1 MTRRPDE
8 DELVNLSPRP
18 PTDEALSPDAD
29 DTSDTSDTDEGMLDL
44 DDHDQIN
51 NQHLEVR

>member
-1 MTRRPDE
+1 MPRHPDKPRTPAPP
-8 DELVNLSPRP
+8 SPRAEP
-18 PTDEALSPDAD
+18 PAPEPE
-29 DTSDTSDTDEGMLDL
+29 DTTEGMLDL

>member
-1 MTRRPDE
+1 MPLHPDE
-8 DELVNLSPRP
+8 PLDPTSPRP
-18 PTDEALSPDAD
+18 PRPPPALAETPSPDG
-29 DTSDTSDTDEGMLDL
+29 TSEGMLDL

>member
-1 MTRRPDE
+1 MTRHPDE
-8 DELVNLSPRP
+8 AQTPLPPSPSP
-18 PTDEALSPDAD
+18 PAVPAETTAPDA
-29 DTSDTSDTDEGMLDL
+29 TTEGMLDL

>member
-1 MTRRPDE
+1 MTRRTEPPAIPP
-8 DELVNLSPRP
+8 VPRP
-18 PTDEALSPDAD
+18 APAETPSPDG
-29 DTSDTSDTDEGMLDL
+29 SGEGMLDL

>member
-1 MTRRPDE
+1 MTRRTE
-8 DELVNLSPRP
+8 P
-18 PTDEALSPDAD
+18 PAIPKEPAPPPAETPSPDG
-29 DTSDTSDTDEGMLDL
+29 SGEGMLDL